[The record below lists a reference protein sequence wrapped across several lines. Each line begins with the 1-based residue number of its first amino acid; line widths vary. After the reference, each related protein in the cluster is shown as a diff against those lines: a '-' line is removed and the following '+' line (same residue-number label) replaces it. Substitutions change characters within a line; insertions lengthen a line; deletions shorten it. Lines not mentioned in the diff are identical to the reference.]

1 MFLRV
6 DLSAIDT
13 VRPLPFASLNLEQS
27 VRNQSDRDQR
37 LRGFCGSSASAFL
50 LGIILSAIAP
60 LQAQLKTTVH
70 VDPTK
75 GQTVLYTTSIG
86 VAGDRWDPKAF
97 DAPSVR
103 LLQDAGIT
111 SLRFPGNNGIDAL
124 YHFSTGAITNPYTND
139 RAPAFATERKFPA
152 IAPVIEKLGTALITV
167 NYGTNLDGT
176 GPGEPAEAAAWVAY
190 TNGKPA
196 NTQAIGKD
204 SKGNDWKTVGYWASL
219 RAATPLPTDDGFNA
233 LRIGHP
239 ESLGIQLW
247 TVGFEPQN
255 NGYYGQGHTPGSDA
269 DTTGLYGQQASPE
282 ADLHLGPVST
292 SRDWGRHSENP
303 KVGPQVYGAA
313 VVEFAKAMKAVDPT
327 IFIGASLTLPTTTTG
342 DNSPNPMGKNWN
354 AQVLKAACASMDF
367 GAVSLFEGKGAPPA
381 FNINV
386 DEDDLLRTGRDPL
399 YSAGDPSAILR
410 YFNVSA
416 LNHDY
421 ALLVT
426 DLSEK
431 YKKFCPP
438 KHFPPLAVTNI
449 GIMPWLPPKNPVV
462 HGLYIADATAT
473 MVENG
478 VLAVEWAPV
487 HAASPLLLDNNNQ
500 PQPAYFGLKLLHK
513 VAHVGDAFVPATT
526 PSDRLSVHAVKRR
539 DGGLGLMFINKDP
552 VQSITATVTVDGY
565 NFATKGTRYD
575 WGKPGS
581 DAGTS
586 ITEAPVDGLGATF
599 TVVVPRYSITAL
611 VIPKS

>member
-1 MFLRV
+1 MFLPFGLFAVLRGV
-6 DLSAIDT
+6 VRSNEHNLPAVPRPDWNRSVRRLCALSMSGLILAMVLSA
-13 VRPLPFASLNLEQS
+13 
-27 VRNQSDRDQR
+27 
-37 LRGFCGSSASAFL
+37 
-50 LGIILSAIAP
+50 AP
-60 LQAQLKTTVH
+60 VHAQLKTTVH
-70 VDPTK
+70 VDATK
-75 GQTVLYTTSIG
+75 AQAVLYTSSIG

-97 DAPSVR
+97 DAPTVK

-124 YHFSTGAITNPYTND
+124 YHWSTGAITNPYTND

-152 IAPVIEKLGTALITV
+152 IVPVIDKLGTALITV
-167 NYGTNLDGT
+167 NYGSNLDGT

-196 NTQAIGKD
+196 NPQAIGKD

-239 ESLGIQLW
+239 EPIGILLW
-247 TVGFEPQN
+247 TVGFEPWN
-255 NGYYGQGHTPGSDA
+255 NGYYGQGHTLGSDA
-269 DTTGLYGQQASPE
+269 DTTGLYGQAGSMEP
-282 ADLHLGPVST
+282 DLHLGPITT
-292 SRDWGRHSENP
+292 SREWGRHSENA

-313 VVEFAKAMKAVDPT
+313 VAEFAKAMKAVDPT
-327 IFIGASLTLPTTTTG
+327 ILIGASLTLPTTTTG
-342 DNSPNPMGKNWN
+342 DNNPNPMGKNWN
-354 AQVLKAACASMDF
+354 ASVLKAACASMDF
-367 GAVSLFEGKGAPPA
+367 GSVSLFEGKGAPPDY
-381 FNINV
+381 NIHI
-386 DEDDLLRTGRDPL
+386 DENDLLRTGRDPL
-399 YSAGDPSAILR
+399 DNQKNFS
-410 YFNVSA
+410 VSA

-421 ALLVT
+421 ALLAV
-426 DLSEK
+426 DLRDR
-431 YKKFCPP
+431 YKKLCPAG
-438 KHFPPLAVTNI
+438 HFPPLAITNI
-449 GIMPWLPPKNPVV
+449 GIMPWLPPVNPVV
-462 HGLYIADATAT
+462 HGLYLADATAT

-478 VLAVEWAPV
+478 VYAVEWAPI

-500 PQPAYFGLKLLHK
+500 PQPAYFGLKLLHQ
-513 VAHVGDAFVPATT
+513 VAHVGDTFVAAST
-526 PSDRLSVHAVKRR
+526 PLDRLSVHAVKRR

-552 VQSITATVTVDGY
+552 VQSISVSVTVDGY
-565 NFATKGTRYD
+565 SFATKGTRYD

-586 ITEAPVDGLGATF
+586 ITEAPVDGLGGTF

>member
-1 MFLRV
+1 MC
-6 DLSAIDT
+6 
-13 VRPLPFASLNLEQS
+13 LPFNSPDINRLRS
-27 VRNQSDRDQR
+27 IPRPHRNGPNWSQR
-37 LRGFCGSSASAFL
+37 LRRFCGSATSALL
-50 LGIILSAIAP
+50 LGMILSAAAP
-60 LQAQLKTTVH
+60 VHAQLKTTVH
-70 VDPTK
+70 VDPSK
-75 GQTVLYTTSIG
+75 GVAVLYTSSIG
-86 VAGDRWDPKAF
+86 VAGDRWDAKAF
-97 DAPSVR
+97 DAASVK
-103 LLQDAGIT
+103 LLQDAGVT

-152 IAPVIEKLGTALITV
+152 IVPVIDKLGDALITV
-167 NYGTNLDGT
+167 NYGSNLDGT
-176 GPGEPAEAAAWVAY
+176 GSGEPAEAAAWVAY
-190 TNGKPA
+190 TNGKPDS
-196 NTQAIGKD
+196 TQAIGKD

-239 ESLGIQLW
+239 RPIGIMLW

-269 DTTGLYGQQASPE
+269 DTTGLFGQQGSPE
-282 ADLHLGPVST
+282 PDLHLGPIAT

-303 KVGPQVYGAA
+303 KVGPQVYGAG

-327 IFIGASLTLPTTTTG
+327 ILIGAYLTLPVSSTG
-342 DNSPNPMGKNWN
+342 DNNPNPMGKNWN
-354 AQVLKAACASMDF
+354 AGVLKAACASMDF
-367 GAVSLFEGKGAPPA
+367 GAISLFEGIGAPPD
-381 FNINV
+381 FNINI

-399 YSAGDPSAILR
+399 NNQQ
-410 YFNVSA
+410 YFGVSA
-416 LNHDY
+416 LNHHY
-421 ALLVT
+421 ALLAV
-426 DLSEK
+426 DLREK
-431 YKKFCPP
+431 YKKFCPAG
-438 KHFPPLAVTNI
+438 HAPPLAITNI

-462 HGLYIADATAT
+462 HGLYSADATAT

-478 VLAVEWAPV
+478 VYAVEWAPV

-500 PQPAYFGLKLLHK
+500 PQPAYFGLKLLHQ
-513 VAHVGDAFVPATT
+513 VAHVGDTFVPATT
-526 PSDRLSVHAVKRR
+526 PLDRLSVHAVKRR

-552 VQSITATVTVDGY
+552 VQSISVTVTVDGY

-586 ITEAPVDGLGATF
+586 IAEGPVDGLGATF
-599 TVVVPRYSITAL
+599 TVLVPRYSITAL

>member
-1 MFLRV
+1 MFLPSGLFAVVRSV
-6 DLSAIDT
+6 VRNSEDCALSASWPD
-13 VRPLPFASLNLEQS
+13 
-27 VRNQSDRDQR
+27 RNQR
-37 LRGFCGSSASAFL
+37 LRRLCGLSASIAFL
-50 LGIILSAIAP
+50 AMVLSAAAP
-60 LQAQLKTTVH
+60 VNAQLKTTVH

-75 GQTVLYTTSIG
+75 GQAVLYTTSIG

-97 DAPSVR
+97 DAPTVK

-124 YHFSTGAITNPYTND
+124 YHWSSVAIPNPYPND

-152 IAPVIEKLGTALITV
+152 IAPVIDKLGTALITV
-167 NYGTNLDGT
+167 NYGSNLDGS

-190 TNGKPA
+190 TNGKPD
-196 NTQAIGKD
+196 NTQTIGKD

-219 RAATPLPTDDGFNA
+219 RAAKPLSTDDGFNA

-247 TVGFEPQN
+247 TVGFEPFN
-255 NGYYGQGHTPGSDA
+255 NGYYGQGHTLGSDA
-269 DTTGLYGQQASPE
+269 DTTGLYGQAGSPE
-282 ADLHLGPVST
+282 PDLHLGPIAT
-292 SRDWGRHSENP
+292 SRDWGRRSENA

-327 IFIGASLTLPTTTTG
+327 ILIGAALTLPITTTG

-354 AQVLKAACASMDF
+354 ASVLKAACASMDF
-367 GAVSLFEGKGAPPA
+367 GALSLFEGKGAPPDY
-381 FNINV
+381 NIHI
-386 DEDDLLRTGRDPL
+386 DEDDLLRTARDPL
-399 YSAGDPSAILR
+399 DNQKRFSE
-410 YFNVSA
+410 SA

-421 ALLVT
+421 ALLAV
-426 DLSEK
+426 DLREK
-431 YKKFCPP
+431 YKKLCPAG
-438 KHFPPLAVTNI
+438 HFPPLAITNI

-478 VLAVEWAPV
+478 VYAVEWAPV
-487 HAASPLLLDNNNQ
+487 HAASPLLLDNNDQ
-500 PQPAYFGLKLLHK
+500 PQPAYFGLKLLHQ
-513 VAHVGDAFVPATT
+513 VAHVGDTFVVAST
-526 PSDRLSVHAVKRR
+526 PLDRLSVHAVKRR

-552 VQSITATVTVDGY
+552 VQSIAATVTVDGY
-565 NFATKGTRYD
+565 SFAAKGTRYD

-581 DAGTS
+581 DAGTN
-586 ITEAPVDGLGATF
+586 ITEAPVDGLGGTF